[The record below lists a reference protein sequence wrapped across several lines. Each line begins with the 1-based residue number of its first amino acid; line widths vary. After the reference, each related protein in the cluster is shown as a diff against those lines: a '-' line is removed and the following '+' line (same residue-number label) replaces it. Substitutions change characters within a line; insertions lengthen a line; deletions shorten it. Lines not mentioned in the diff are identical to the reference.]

1 MLAALPALAGNFPCG
16 GSVQRLGLRCTEL
29 AADLVLALLLLLP
42 LLRPLGP

>member
-16 GSVQRLGLRCTEL
+16 GSVPRLGLRCTEL
-29 AADLVLALLLLLP
+29 AADLVLLLLP